1 MFESSSKCRIWIFSL
16 LAFAINFCLIK
27 VICLVTLF
35 DHKIQVF
42 KNSPKSTIFG
52 ILKLTF
58 VYSKC
63 KRTSLR
69 SQLNETFSVIFK
81 HCDLPQSSTSSVRFK
96 IYQSDGFFSVISF
109 AFGSPLV
116 IFLTWI
122 FTHKSVAFV
131 FWWFPDFQ
139 INTDVAKK

>member
-69 SQLNETFSVIFK
+69 SQSWMRLFLWFSNTMVFEK
-81 HCDLPQSSTSSVRFK
+81 YCKTTSSV
-96 IYQSDGFFSVISF
+96 IGPSF
-109 AFGSPLV
+109 YCFCSRRLRRLSNLYWRCRQKQ
-116 IFLTWI
+116 LT
-122 FTHKSVAFV
+122 TTSQTLHL
-131 FWWFPDFQ
+131 
-139 INTDVAKK
+139 